1 MAVFTDIT
9 TPRYQKQFSEIE
21 KAYGITVTSIEGIPL
36 GSSDSM
42 FKITTREFDA
52 PLVLTIHET
61 PDVTPAGL
69 TNEAAQIMIQYLGF
83 LADAT
88 AEVTDRKGVP
98 VEIVVLKPLSAHP
111 NTEEQ
116 APFLEL
122 IFDSVKKPASI
133 VPFVEGRSYVNSPEE
148 YIQPED
154 AYLAG
159 RALAAFLSVAGSYPT
174 PDRFP
179 VYDFEQFAREVVG
192 MADDEEG
199 WEHLGYVLS
208 NRRFE
213 EEEAA
218 KIGRRYI
225 SELKA
230 SGQRLVDEWQRLS
243 RQEPAFPVTLIH
255 GDLFADNVLIDE
267 KSRLI
272 LLDFSE
278 VSRCPIGIDLGTA
291 LLSWASQNGEL
302 LLHNMV
308 RLLQGFDSV
317 IALTGEQLSQ
327 LPIFI
332 QFAAFRWETFRIQR
346 IYLQDPRRRDIR
358 SPAEFHSLRHAW
370 QELQSLFTELVS
382 VDDLP
387 TRLDLR
393 GRNSFL

>member
-21 KAYGITVTSIEGIPL
+21 NAYGITVTSIEGIPQ

-42 FKITTREFDA
+42 FKITTREFDI

-69 TNEAAQIMIQYLGF
+69 TNEAAQAMIQYLGF

-88 AEVTDRKGVP
+88 GEVTDRKGVP
-98 VEIVVLKPLSAHP
+98 VEIVVLKPLAAHP
-111 NTEEQ
+111 NTDEQ
-116 APFLEL
+116 APFVEL
-122 IFDSVKKPASI
+122 IFDTVKKPASI
-133 VPFVEGRSYVNSPEE
+133 VPFAVGRSYVNSPEE

-159 RALAAFLSVAGSYPT
+159 RALAAFLTVAGSYPI

-179 VYDFEQFAREVVG
+179 VYDFEKYAREVVG
-192 MADDEEG
+192 LADDQVG
-199 WEHLGYVLS
+199 WERLGYVLS

-213 EEEAA
+213 EDEAA
-218 KIGRRYI
+218 KLGRSYI
-225 SELKA
+225 YELKA
-230 SGQRLVDEWQRLS
+230 SGQRLVDEWRRVS

-267 KSRLI
+267 KGRLI

-278 VSRCPIGIDLGTA
+278 VSRSSIGIDLGTA

-302 LLHNMV
+302 LLDNMV

-317 IALTGEQLSQ
+317 IALTGDQLSQ
-327 LPIFI
+327 LPIFT

-346 IYLQDPRRRDIR
+346 IYRQDPRRRDVR
-358 SPAEFHSLRHAW
+358 SPAEFHSLSHAW
-370 QELQSLFTELVS
+370 QQLQSLFAELLS

-393 GRNSFL
+393 GRKNTL